1 MRKVF
6 ICIVLG
12 SLSVCN
18 GFAQQLVLS
27 DVIENARKAELM
39 RMQQTIKNEE
49 AIQPVKND
57 TTIKTSEQNACDKIN
72 PQEIISRD
80 KN

>member
-6 ICIVLG
+6 ICIILG

-49 AIQPVKND
+49 AIQPIKNETPVKA
-57 TTIKTSEQNACDKIN
+57 SEQSACEKIN
-72 PQEIISRD
+72 TQEIMQQIQ
-80 KN
+80 K